1 MPKYPAIEVEL
12 VDKDW
17 NADDLRGK
25 VQRALRD
32 HGVDAFEVY
41 EFMDASRG
49 DDYEHLMRVC
59 LEWVT
64 IARWHGPRK

>member
-1 MPKYPAIEVEL
+1 MPTTYAARSSGRSVT
-12 VDKDW
+12 
-17 NADDLRGK
+17 
-25 VQRALRD
+25 